1 MDQSH
6 LLTDHLRSRLL
17 ANAREPE
24 KDHVP
29 IVKLF
34 NPCGAATWLAT
45 ELDEDGDMLFG
56 LADLGLG
63 CPEMGS
69 FSLAELAALRLPFGL
84 RIERD
89 LCFRTVQ
96 PLSVWADIARSSGSI
111 VEAER
116 LLESLPG

>member
-1 MDQSH
+1 MGQCQ
-6 LLTDHLRSRLL
+6 LLTDDLRQRLL
-17 ANAREPE
+17 ANARDPG

-45 ELDEDGDMLFG
+45 ELDPDGDILFG
-56 LADLGLG
+56 LADLGMD

-89 LCFRTVQ
+89 LYFRTNQ

-111 VEAER
+111 LEAER
-116 LLESLPG
+116 ILAAMRR